1 MFSENL
7 RESLDLSLFWEYRAI
22 LLAGL
27 RFNFYVFAL
36 AGVVAVVLGFGGC
49 LLRIARARPLR
60 AIGGFYAELFRNCPE
75 YVLLIWVYYVPPLLV
90 GLAVGHKIAFPPL
103 AAAVAALGLA
113 YSGYFAESFRAGI
126 EAVPKGHV
134 EAALALGM
142 RGGLIMRR
150 IVLPQA
156 LRQMLPELMNQLVSL
171 FKATT
176 LVSLIAVPDLLYN
189 VSIVVQQE
197 MKPLPLYTGA
207 ALVYCV
213 LVIAFSFLVR
223 AVAERWRTRYL

>member
-1 MFSENL
+1 
-7 RESLDLSLFWEYRAI
+7 
-22 LLAGL
+22 
-27 RFNFYVFAL
+27 
-36 AGVVAVVLGFGGC
+36 
-49 LLRIARARPLR
+49 
-60 AIGGFYAELFRNCPE
+60 
-75 YVLLIWVYYVPPLLV
+75 VLLIWVYYVPPLLV
-90 GLAVGHKIAFPPL
+90 GLAVGQKIAFPPL

-113 YSGYFAESFRAGI
+113 YSGYFAESFRAGV

-142 RGGLIMRR
+142 MGSSIMRR

-213 LVIAFSFLVR
+213 LVIAFSLLVR
-223 AVAERWRTRYL
+223 AAAERWRTRYL

>member
-1 MFSENL
+1 MFSQNL
-7 RESLDLSLFWEYRAI
+7 RESIDLSLFWEYRAI

-27 RFNFYVFAL
+27 RFNFYVFGL
-36 AGVVAVVLGFGGC
+36 AGLVAVSLGFAAC
-49 LLRIARARPLR
+49 LLRIARAAPLR
-60 AIGGFYAELFRNCPE
+60 AVGGFYAELFRNCPE

-90 GLAVGHKIAFPPL
+90 GLAIGHKLAFPPL
-103 AAAVAALGLA
+103 AAAVTALGLA

-126 EAVPKGHV
+126 EAVPKGHI
-134 EAALALGM
+134 EAAQALGM
-142 RGGLIMRR
+142 RGGVIMRR
-150 IVLPQA
+150 IILPQA

-189 VSIVVQQE
+189 VTIVVQQE

-213 LVIAFSFLVR
+213 LVIAFSFIVR
-223 AVAERWRTRYL
+223 AAAERWRTHYL

>member
-7 RESLDLSLFWEYRAI
+7 RESLDLALFWEYRWI

-27 RFNFYVFAL
+27 RFNFYVFGL
-36 AGVVAVVLGFGGC
+36 AGLVAIVLGFAAC
-49 LLRIARARPLR
+49 LMRIARAAPLR
-60 AIGGFYAELFRNCPE
+60 AIGGGYAELFRNCPE
-75 YVLLIWVYYVPPLLV
+75 YVLLIWIHYVPPLLIGMALGMKV
-90 GLAVGHKIAFPPL
+90 SFTPMFSAVT
-103 AAAVAALGLA
+103 ALGLA

-134 EAALALGM
+134 EAAQALGM
-142 RGGLIMRR
+142 TGGAIMRR

-156 LRQMLPELMNQLVSL
+156 LRHMLPELMNQLVSL

-189 VSIVVQQE
+189 VSIVVAQE
-197 MKPLPLYTGA
+197 MKPMPFYTGA
-207 ALVYCV
+207 ALVYCAIV
-213 LVIAFSFLVR
+213 FAGSSLVR
-223 AVAERWRTRYL
+223 AFTERWRARHL